1 MKDNTTWMEDSIEV
15 PESAV
20 LTREKP
26 DRYGIVVGLE
36 LDELADPDELERQVL
51 REQYGP
57 ILALPR
63 SRRRDGFFPEI
74 DPTDGTVWGAFGTV
88 DFERC
93 RGEFD
98 KARYKADKLREK
110 LKDATIMLS
119 IVIERVPGRAKYL
132 CLKYLRMGVIQMEH
146 IASEDMKVI
155 VKWYL
160 RVRAIRQEI
169 SELVEAS
176 KQRERQGLRFLP

>member
-1 MKDNTTWMEDSIEV
+1 MKDNTTWIEDGIEV
-15 PESAV
+15 AESSV

-26 DRYGIVVGLE
+26 DRYGTVPGLDIE
-36 LDELADPDELERQVL
+36 ELADPQELELQVF

-63 SRRRDGFFPEI
+63 PRGQDRFFPEI
-74 DPTDGTVWGAFGTV
+74 DPTDGTVCGAFGTI
-88 DFERC
+88 DFARISVP
-93 RGEFD
+93 FD

-119 IVIERVPGRAKYL
+119 IVMERVPNRAKYL
-132 CLKYLRMGVIQMEH
+132 VLKYLRMGFLDVDDIV
-146 IASEDMKVI
+146 SEDMRAI
-155 VKWYL
+155 AKWYL

-169 SELVEAS
+169 GELVEAG
-176 KQRERQGLRFLP
+176 KQRERQKLLSLP